1 MKREISPDKFN
12 LAAIDIGSN
21 AARILIKQVEC
32 AKSDDGLVSPRMKKL
47 QFLRIPLRLG
57 IDVFSIGK
65 ISEER
70 EKQLIR
76 TIKVFRQLLII
87 YNVQDYRACATA
99 AFRDAKNG
107 KKILRHIRKSLKID
121 IDIITGDEE
130 ARILRD
136 SNSSVMGNLLYMDVG
151 GGSTEISL
159 VSDGQLIDSRSFN
172 IGTLRL
178 LSGSTSQAYWDS
190 MKEEVAGICSGIE
203 NIQIVGS
210 GGNINKLYRLTPK
223 RERKAER
230 LMVSSLSKLY
240 DHLSLLSVE
249 QRMVQYELREDRADV
264 IVPAAQLFL
273 MVAEVT
279 KADSIIVPT
288 VGLADG
294 VINEMAKRQIDSV
307 TDKTVQSLSVA
318 ERADL

>member
-1 MKREISPDKFN
+1 MKRETSTNRFN

-21 AARILIKQVEC
+21 AARILIKQVTRIKDSDG
-32 AKSDDGLVSPRMKKL
+32 KSQLHMKKL

-57 IDVFSIGK
+57 IDVFSSGK

-70 EKQLIR
+70 EKQLMR
-76 TIKVFRQLLII
+76 TMKIFRQLLII
-87 YNVQDYRACATA
+87 YNVEDYRACATA

-107 KKILRHIRKSLKID
+107 KKILRQIRKDQKID

-136 SNSSVMGNLLYMDVG
+136 CNQSMMGNLLYMDVG
-151 GGSTEISL
+151 GGSTELSL
-159 VSDGQLIDSRSFN
+159 VCEGQLIDSRSFN

-178 LSGSTSQAYWDS
+178 LSGNVSQSQWDE
-190 MKEEVAGICSGIE
+190 MRNAVADFCRGFD

-223 RERKAER
+223 RVRKADKM
-230 LMVSSLSKLY
+230 MVCSLRKLHT
-240 DHLSLLSVE
+240 DLSALTVE
-249 QRMVQYELREDRADV
+249 QRMEQYELREDRADV
-264 IVPAAQLFL
+264 IVPASEIFL

-279 KADSIIVPT
+279 NAEDIIVPT

-294 VINEMAKRQIDSV
+294 IINELSAKQASISG
-307 TDKTVQSLSVA
+307 K
-318 ERADL
+318 

>member
-21 AARILIKQVEC
+21 AARILIKQVERV
-32 AKSDDGLVSPRMKKL
+32 KSSDGLDVLRMKKL

-107 KKILRHIRKSLKID
+107 RKILRHIRKDMKID

-136 SNSSVMGNLLYMDVG
+136 CNGAVMGNLLYMDVG

-159 VSDGQLIDSRSFN
+159 VSDGQLINSRSFN

-178 LSGSTSQAYWDS
+178 LSGATSQADWDK
-190 MKEEVAGICSGIE
+190 MKEEVGAFCRGFD

-223 RERKAER
+223 RERKSEG
-230 LMVSSLSKLY
+230 LMASSLSKLY
-240 DHLSLLSVE
+240 ESLSSLSVE
-249 QRMVQYELREDRADV
+249 QRMEQYELREDRADV
-264 IVPAAQLFL
+264 IVPAARLFL
-273 MVAEVT
+273 MVAEVA
-279 KADSIIVPT
+279 KAENIIVPT

-294 VINEMAKRQIDSV
+294 VINE
-307 TDKTVQSLSVA
+307 LA
-318 ERADL
+318 EKK

>member
-1 MKREISPDKFN
+1 MKREITPNRFN

-21 AARILIKQVEC
+21 AARVLIKQVERV
-32 AKSDDGLVSPRMKKL
+32 KDSDGTYTTRMKKL

-70 EKQLIR
+70 EMQLIR

-87 YNVQDYRACATA
+87 YNVVDYRACATA

-107 KKILRHIRKSLKID
+107 KKILRHIRKNLKLD

-136 SNSSVMGNLLYMDVG
+136 CNKAMMGNLLYMDVG
-151 GGSTEISL
+151 GGSTELSL
-159 VSDGQLIDSRSFN
+159 VCEGQLIESRSFN

-178 LSGSTSQAYWDS
+178 LANNVSQSQWDE
-190 MKEEVAGICSGIE
+190 MKNAVADFCHGFD
-203 NIQIVGS
+203 NIQIIGS
-210 GGNINKLYRLTPK
+210 GGNINKLFRLTPK
-223 RERKAER
+223 RERKTDR
-230 LMVSSLSKLY
+230 MMISSLKEI
-240 DHLSLLSVE
+240 HAGLSGLNVE
-249 QRMVQYELREDRADV
+249 QRMEQFDLREYRADV
-264 IVPAAQLFL
+264 IVPAAELFL
-273 MVAEVT
+273 MVAEVSG
-279 KADSIIVPT
+279 AEDIIVPN

-294 VINEMAKRQIDSV
+294 IINE
-307 TDKTVQSLSVA
+307 LA
-318 ERADL
+318 EKI

>member
-1 MKREISPDKFN
+1 MNRETSPDRFN

-21 AARILIKQVEC
+21 AARILIKQVDRV
-32 AKSDDGLVSPRMKKL
+32 KSSDGLSTLRMKKL

-76 TIKVFRQLLII
+76 TIKVFRQLLVI
-87 YNVQDYRACATA
+87 YNVQDYRACATS

-107 KKILRHIRKSLKID
+107 KKILRHIRKDMKMD

-136 SNSSVMGNLLYMDVG
+136 CNSSMMGNLLYMDVG
-151 GGSTEISL
+151 GGSTELSL
-159 VSDGQLIDSRSFN
+159 VCEGHLIDSRSFN
-172 IGTLRL
+172 IGTLRML
-178 LSGSTSQAYWDS
+178 ADVVSQSEWEN
-190 MKEEVAGICSGIE
+190 MKATVADFCRGFD
-203 NIQIVGS
+203 NIQIIGS

-223 RERKAER
+223 SERKSEW
-230 LMVSSLSKLY
+230 LKVSSLDKLLTE
-240 DHLSLLSVE
+240 LSALTVE
-249 QRMVQYELREDRADV
+249 QRMVQYDLREDRADV
-264 IVPAAQLFL
+264 IVPAAKLFQ
-273 MVAEVT
+273 MVAGVA
-279 KADSIIVPT
+279 KAEDIMVPT

-294 VINEMAKRQIDSV
+294 IINELANRQ
-307 TDKTVQSLSVA
+307 
-318 ERADL
+318 

>member
-1 MKREISPDKFN
+1 MKREVSPDKFN

-21 AARILIKQVEC
+21 AARILIKQVTRT
-32 AKSDDGLVSPRMKKL
+32 KTGDGLTSLRMKKL

-65 ISEER
+65 IGEER

-76 TIKVFRQLLII
+76 TMKVFRQLLII
-87 YNVQDYRACATA
+87 YGVQDYRACATA

-107 KKILRHIRKSLKID
+107 RRILRHIRSDQKLD

-136 SNSSVMGNLLYMDVG
+136 CNSAVVGNLLYMDVG

-159 VSDGQLIDSRSFN
+159 VCDGQLIDSRSFN

-178 LSGSTSQAYWDS
+178 LSGATSQADWDA
-190 MKEEVAGICSGIE
+190 MKEEVVGICRGLD

-210 GGNINKLYRLTPK
+210 GGNINKLYRLAPK

-230 LMVSSLSKLY
+230 LTVSSLSKLCE
-240 DHLSLLSVE
+240 HLSSLTVDKRME
-249 QRMVQYELREDRADV
+249 QYQLREDRADV
-264 IVPAAQLFL
+264 IVPAARLFL
-273 MVAEVT
+273 MVAEV
-279 KADSIIVPT
+279 ARAESIMVPT

-294 VINEMAKRQIDSV
+294 VINE
-307 TDKTVQSLSVA
+307 LA
-318 ERADL
+318 ERVF

>member
-1 MKREISPDKFN
+1 MKREILSDKYN

-21 AARILIKQVEC
+21 AARILIKQVEHV
-32 AKSDDGLVSPRMKKL
+32 KSEGGHSSLRTKKL

-65 ISEER
+65 IGEER
-70 EKQLIR
+70 ERQLIR
-76 TIKVFRQLLII
+76 TMKVFRQLLVI

-107 KKILRHIRKSLKID
+107 KKILRQIRKELKID

-136 SNSSVMGNLLYMDVG
+136 SSSSVMGNLLYMDVG

-159 VSDGQLIDSRSFN
+159 VCDGQLIDSRSFN

-178 LSGSTSQAYWDS
+178 LSGATSQADWDS
-190 MKEEVAGICSGIE
+190 MKEKVAGICRGFD

-223 RERKAER
+223 RERKSER

-240 DHLSLLSVE
+240 DHLSSLSVE
-249 QRMVQYELREDRADV
+249 QRMEQYELREDRADV

-273 MVAEVT
+273 MVAEVA
-279 KADSIIVPT
+279 KVENIMVPT

-294 VINEMAKRQIDSV
+294 VINELANR
-307 TDKTVQSLSVA
+307 
-318 ERADL
+318 

>member
-1 MKREISPDKFN
+1 MIRELKNNSCN

-21 AARILIKQVEC
+21 AARILIKSVTD
-32 AKSDDGLVSPRMKKL
+32 KYDDNQHTLHYKKL

-76 TIKVFRQLLII
+76 TMKIFRQLLII
-87 YNVQDYRACATA
+87 YNVEDFRVCATS

-107 KKILRHIRKSLKID
+107 KRIRHYIQKNLNLD

-136 SNSSVMGNLLYMDVG
+136 NNVPIAGNLLYMDVG
-151 GGSTEISL
+151 GGSTELSL
-159 VSDGQLIDSRSFN
+159 VCDEKLIKSRSFN

-178 LSGSTSQAYWDS
+178 LNNSVSEEDWEQ
-190 MKEEVAGICSGIE
+190 MKATVKEMIDGYDNV
-203 NIQIVGS
+203 QIVGS
-210 GGNINKLYRLTPK
+210 GGNINKLYRLSPK
-223 RERKAER
+223 RNRKKDTLTVVALER
-230 LMVSSLSKLY
+230 LYKHLSSLTVEERMEQY
-240 DHLSLLSVE
+240 D
-249 QRMVQYELREDRADV
+249 LRPSRADV

-273 MVAEVT
+273 MVADIA
-279 KADSIIVPT
+279 KAESISVPT

-294 VINEMAKRQIDSV
+294 IVNE
-307 TDKTVQSLSVA
+307 LA
-318 ERADL
+318 EKIFLTE

>member
-1 MKREISPDKFN
+1 MKREITPNRFN

-21 AARILIKQVEC
+21 AARVLIKQVERV
-32 AKSDDGLVSPRMKKL
+32 KDSDGTYTTRMKKL

-70 EKQLIR
+70 EMQLIR

-87 YNVQDYRACATA
+87 YNVVDYRACATA

-107 KKILRHIRKSLKID
+107 KKILRHIRKNLKLD

-136 SNSSVMGNLLYMDVG
+136 CNKAMMGNLLYMDVG
-151 GGSTEISL
+151 GGSTELSL
-159 VSDGQLIDSRSFN
+159 VCEGQLIESRSFN

-178 LSGSTSQAYWDS
+178 LANNVSQSQWDEMKST
-190 MKEEVAGICSGIE
+190 VADFCHGFD
-203 NIQIVGS
+203 NIQIIGS
-210 GGNINKLYRLTPK
+210 GGNINKLFRLTPK
-223 RERKAER
+223 RERKADR
-230 LMVSSLSKLY
+230 MMVSSLK
-240 DHLSLLSVE
+240 DIHAGLSGLNVE
-249 QRMVQYELREDRADV
+249 QRMEQFDLREYRADV
-264 IVPAAQLFL
+264 IVPAAELFL
-273 MVAEVT
+273 MVAEVSG
-279 KADSIIVPT
+279 AQDIIVPN

-294 VINEMAKRQIDSV
+294 IINE
-307 TDKTVQSLSVA
+307 LA
-318 ERADL
+318 EKI

>member
-1 MKREISPDKFN
+1 MKREITPNRFN

-21 AARILIKQVEC
+21 AARVLIKQVERV
-32 AKSDDGLVSPRMKKL
+32 KDSDGTYTTRMKKL

-70 EKQLIR
+70 EMQLIR

-87 YNVQDYRACATA
+87 YNVVDYRACATA

-107 KKILRHIRKSLKID
+107 KKILRHIRKNLKLD

-136 SNSSVMGNLLYMDVG
+136 CNKAMMGNLLYMDVG
-151 GGSTEISL
+151 GGSTELSL
-159 VSDGQLIDSRSFN
+159 VCEGQLIESRSFN

-178 LSGSTSQAYWDS
+178 LANNVSQSQWDE
-190 MKEEVAGICSGIE
+190 MKNAVADFCHGFD
-203 NIQIVGS
+203 NIQIIGS
-210 GGNINKLYRLTPK
+210 GGNINKLFRLTPK
-223 RERKAER
+223 RERKADR
-230 LMVSSLSKLY
+230 MMVSSLKEI
-240 DHLSLLSVE
+240 HAGLSGLNVE
-249 QRMVQYELREDRADV
+249 QRMEQFDLREYRADV
-264 IVPAAQLFL
+264 IVPAAELFL
-273 MVAEVT
+273 MVAEVSG
-279 KADSIIVPT
+279 AEDIIVPN

-294 VINEMAKRQIDSV
+294 IINE
-307 TDKTVQSLSVA
+307 LA
-318 ERADL
+318 EKI

>member
-1 MKREISPDKFN
+1 MKREITSDKFN

-21 AARILIKQVEC
+21 AARILIKQVERV
-32 AKSDDGLVSPRMKKL
+32 KSSDGLDALRMKKL

-107 KKILRHIRKSLKID
+107 RKILRNIRKDMKMD

-136 SNSSVMGNLLYMDVG
+136 CNGAVMGNLLYMDVG

-159 VSDGQLIDSRSFN
+159 VSDGQLINSRSFN

-178 LSGSTSQAYWDS
+178 LSGATSQADWGK
-190 MKEEVAGICSGIE
+190 MKEEVGAFCRGFE

-223 RERKAER
+223 RERKSEG

-240 DHLSLLSVE
+240 ESLSSLSVE
-249 QRMVQYELREDRADV
+249 QRMEQYELREDRADV

-273 MVAEVT
+273 MVAEVA
-279 KADSIIVPT
+279 KAENIIVPT

-294 VINEMAKRQIDSV
+294 VINE
-307 TDKTVQSLSVA
+307 LA
-318 ERADL
+318 EKK

>member
-1 MKREISPDKFN
+1 MNREVTPDKFN

-21 AARILIKQVEC
+21 AARILIKQVTC
-32 AKSDDGLVSPRMKKL
+32 TKTGDGLTTLRMKKL

-65 ISEER
+65 ISKER

-76 TIKVFRQLLII
+76 TIKVFRQLMTI
-87 YNVQDYRACATA
+87 YDVLDYRACATA

-107 KKILRHIRKSLKID
+107 RRILRHICKDMKVD

-136 SNSSVMGNLLYMDVG
+136 CNRAVVGNLLYMDVG

-159 VSDGQLIDSRSFN
+159 VCDGQLIDSRSFN

-178 LSGSTSQAYWDS
+178 LSGATSKADWES
-190 MKEEVAGICSGIE
+190 MKDEVYGMCRGFD

-210 GGNINKLYRLTPK
+210 GGNINKLFRLTPK
-223 RERKAER
+223 SERGAER
-230 LMVSSLSKLY
+230 LAVSSVAKLY
-240 DHLSLLSVE
+240 EDLSALSVE
-249 QRMVQYELREDRADV
+249 RRMEQYDLREDRADV
-264 IVPAAQLFL
+264 IVPAARLFL
-273 MVAEVT
+273 MVAEVARAET
-279 KADSIIVPT
+279 IMVPT

-294 VINEMAKRQIDSV
+294 LINE
-307 TDKTVQSLSVA
+307 LA
-318 ERADL
+318 EGVLTPSFAGPCSAPR

>member
-1 MKREISPDKFN
+1 MKREVSTDKFN

-21 AARILIKQVEC
+21 AVRILIKRVERV
-32 AKSDDGLVSPRMKKL
+32 KDDSGIDTLHMKKL

-57 IDVFSIGK
+57 IDVFNSGK

-76 TIKVFRQLLII
+76 TMKVFRQLLVI

-107 KKILRHIRKSLKID
+107 HKILRHIRRD
-121 IDIITGDEE
+121 MRVDVDIITGDEE

-136 SNSSVMGNLLYMDVG
+136 SNKSMMGNLLYMDVG

-159 VSDGQLIDSRSFN
+159 VCEGQLIDSRSFN

-178 LSGSTSQAYWDS
+178 LSGATSQADWEN
-190 MKEEVAGICSGIE
+190 MKAEVAAICRGFD

-210 GGNINKLYRLTPK
+210 GGNINKLFRLTPK
-223 RERKAER
+223 RMRKEDRMMVCSLRKLHTNLSALTVEERME
-230 LMVSSLSKLY
+230 
-240 DHLSLLSVE
+240 
-249 QRMVQYELREDRADV
+249 QYELREDRADV
-264 IVPAAQLFL
+264 IVPAAELFL
-273 MVAEVT
+273 MVAEIT
-279 KADSIIVPT
+279 KAENIIVPT

-294 VINEMAKRQIDSV
+294 VINELAGKN
-307 TDKTVQSLSVA
+307 
-318 ERADL
+318 